1 MTSNEAGSLPATWIQ
16 SSVVDVATLIRGVTY
31 KKEESRSEP
40 ENGYVPILRATN
52 ITGSSLG
59 FDDLV
64 YVPAR
69 CISAEQLLMEG
80 DVVVASSS
88 GSKEVVG
95 KSGQLLGRSWYG
107 SFGAFCTVLRP
118 DVELNARYFGFYF
131 QSPDYRKVISDIS
144 AGSNINNIKSSD
156 FANHL
161 IPVAPRSE
169 QTRIVAKLEELL
181 SDLDAGVAELK
192 AAQKKLAQYR
202 QSLLKAAVEG
212 ALTAPWRAAQAKQ
225 KAATETGAQLLA
237 RILSER
243 RKRWEAKQL
252 AHFAEQGK
260 TPPKGWQSKY
270 PKPVAPDTTDLP
282 ELPQGW
288 VWASLDMLG
297 EIASGVAK
305 GTKRD
310 ADVQVRPYLETYDS
324 KLRNGEDPG
333 LKRLFYA
340 MPVHSQFV
348 LLAFLIQ
355 QSDVVRK
362 FLDEHLGLDPD
373 EGIESVL
380 FVLRQPPWKSKAT
393 DGDPR
398 FWNARGVVRDF
409 LSHLYDI
416 ALAPL
421 DISRRVSTSIWNKET
436 LQFKY
441 LYVKDI
447 AALRRLV
454 GKQAP
459 AHFFRDLESTH
470 VSELIEEVRIRVRL
484 KKNNGSVTFR
494 ELSEGEQQLLT
505 VLGLLRFTAEDE
517 SLFLLDEPDTHL
529 NPRWSVDYISYLK
542 QFIASGTKQEETSHI
557 LLTTHNPLAIAEL
570 DREQVQ
576 ILRMTKQDD
585 QRRIVACY
593 PEMAPR
599 GMGYAAIVTSDMF
612 GIASSLDQPTQ
623 ELLEAQRAFAAK
635 ERLTVDEQRELDSI
649 NAQLDRLGFR
659 FFHPDD
665 EYSRYLRLRN
675 DLLVQKF
682 ETAQPAELAKQ
693 VVQMPRTERE
703 VLAKRLIAELLAD
716 EPNSGEGTAS

>member
-1 MTSNEAGSLPATWIQ
+1 MRLDKLTLGSAKDSPTHQFKNLKDVTIDFDQDHWVTVVIGWNGTGKSNVLEALAIIFRDLIGKKRVPAFAFQLSYRMGTGERLRHIHIDADPDREKDLYQ
-16 SSVVDVATLIRGVTY
+16 IHVAKDDEARG
-31 KKEESRSEP
+31 KNSIIPIPEGEP
-40 ENGYVPILRATN
+40 E
-52 ITGSSLG
+52 
-59 FDDLV
+59 
-64 YVPAR
+64 
-69 CISAEQLLMEG
+69 ISALRG
-80 DVVVASSS
+80 NTIKFSAFVADDSRYLPHYVFSYYS
-88 GSKEVVG
+88 GESPRMHEV
-95 KSGQLLGRSWYG
+95 
-107 SFGAFCTVLRP
+107 F
-118 DVELNARYFGFYF
+118 
-131 QSPDYRKVISDIS
+131 
-144 AGSNINNIKSSD
+144 
-156 FANHL
+156 
-161 IPVAPRSE
+161 
-169 QTRIVAKLEELL
+169 
-181 SDLDAGVAELK
+181 
-192 AAQKKLAQYR
+192 
-202 QSLLKAAVEG
+202 
-212 ALTAPWRAAQAKQ
+212 
-225 KAATETGAQLLA
+225 
-237 RILSER
+237 
-243 RKRWEAKQL
+243 
-252 AHFAEQGK
+252 
-260 TPPKGWQSKY
+260 
-270 PKPVAPDTTDLP
+270 
-282 ELPQGW
+282 
-288 VWASLDMLG
+288 
-297 EIASGVAK
+297 
-305 GTKRD
+305 
-310 ADVQVRPYLETYDS
+310 RPYLERYDS

-362 FLDEHLGLDPD
+362 FLDDHLGLDPN

-380 FVLRQPPWKSKAT
+380 FVLKQPGWSKKRGKKKISG
-393 DGDPR
+393 DGDDR
-398 FWNARGVVRDF
+398 FWGSKGVVQTF
-409 LSHLYDI
+409 LDRLQNV
-416 ALAPL
+416 ALAPIRITRDKQL
-421 DISRRVSTSIWNKET
+421 TLWNKEGT
-436 LQFKY
+436 EFQY
-441 LYVKDI
+441 LFVKDI
-447 AALRRLV
+447 DALRRLV
-454 GKQAP
+454 GDQKPSA
-459 AHFFRDLESTH
+459 FFRDLESTH

-542 QFIASGTKQEETSHI
+542 QFIASGTRQEETSHI